1 MRPKEQK
8 KTKDLQVGK
17 WEKSA
22 KWCNNLSRWK
32 KKPLQ
37 APSTSTTIC
46 RLPASEIV
54 RYFPGTPFWPPGEPN
69 NAFIWKNAWFEN
81 VRSRLKMASQKKK
94 RVLLSA
100 RFCRFCH
107 DVFSRF
113 FLLTSC
119 NFSIKVNHAF
129 LSTHY
134 DDDTHKK
141 LWKLHTR
148 PITFLW
154 CRSGKSSICSTT
166 IEKGKKVWKIGGKVS
181 SFLRAKFQVC
191 RNKGWD
197 LTNSQLS
204 SFWRQDL
211 YLLIN
216 RLFSQ

>member
-1 MRPKEQK
+1 MHSFEKTRDLKTSDHVWKWLRRKRKEFCYLP
-8 KTKDLQVGK
+8 DFAGF
-17 WEKSA
+17 A
-22 KWCNNLSRWK
+22 
-32 KKPLQ
+32 
-37 APSTSTTIC
+37 TT
-46 RLPASEIV
+46 
-54 RYFPGTPFWPPGEPN
+54 YF
-69 NAFIWKNAWFEN
+69 
-81 VRSRLKMASQKKK
+81 
-94 RVLLSA
+94 
-100 RFCRFCH
+100 H
-107 DVFSRF
+107 DF